1 MPYLRCSKCLSKIYC
16 GKDCLTE
23 DWELVHMKI
32 CKEEAN
38 QRKEETDQR
47 KVKDGRRERNQA
59 GAELQDRMFAESSS
73 MSCAKNK
80 AFLKEVE
87 VACKGT
93 AKDRE
98 KEKDKEKDREKDKE
112 RNTVKDKKKVKRQPT
127 KKRL

>member
-1 MPYLRCSKCLSKIYC
+1 
-16 GKDCLTE
+16 
-23 DWELVHMKI
+23 MKI
-32 CKEEAN
+32 CKEEV
-38 QRKEETDQR
+38 DQR

-98 KEKDKEKDREKDKE
+98 KEKGKEKDKE
-112 RNTVKDKKKVKRQPT
+112 RNTLKDKMKVKRQPT

>member
-1 MPYLRCSKCLSKIYC
+1 MFFVFYLRCSKCLTKIYC
-16 GKDCLTE
+16 GKHCLTE

-32 CKEEAN
+32 CKDEA
-38 QRKEETDQR
+38 DQR

-98 KEKDKEKDREKDKE
+98 KEKGKEKDREKDNE
-112 RNTVKDKKKVKRQPT
+112 RNTLKDKKKVKRQPT

>member
-1 MPYLRCSKCLSKIYC
+1 MKESMTVFMFFVFYLRCSKCLTKIYC
-16 GKDCLTE
+16 GKHCLTE

-38 QRKEETDQR
+38 QRKEEADQR

-98 KEKDKEKDREKDKE
+98 KEKDKEKDREKD
-112 RNTVKDKKKVKRQPT
+112 
-127 KKRL
+127 